1 MPEYDD
7 NDVWGG
13 EVEIMTAREKEIIKN
28 NLRAFRNNFGDVR
41 IVKENDVFYVYSP
54 VERDTWVQA
63 CYNIHYLNGWLYG
76 CVQGALKCVKLKE
89 DEV

>member
-1 MPEYDD
+1 
-7 NDVWGG
+7 
-13 EVEIMTAREKEIIKN
+13 MTSREKEIIKD
-28 NLRAFRNNFGDVR
+28 NLRAFINNFGDVR
-41 IVKENDVFYVYSP
+41 IVKENGVFYVYSP